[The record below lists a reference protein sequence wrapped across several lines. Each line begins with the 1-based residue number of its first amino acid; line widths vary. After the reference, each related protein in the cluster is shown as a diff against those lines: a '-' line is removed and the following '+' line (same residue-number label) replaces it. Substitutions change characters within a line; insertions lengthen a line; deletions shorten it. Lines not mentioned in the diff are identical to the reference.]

1 MTASLETS
9 NLPPHLR
16 EIIRR
21 ILKLNYLP
29 EEAPTPA
36 QQSSGWCTLCPRT
49 KTEKLGLGAPPAISL
64 TVYNTTKRCA
74 QITDFFKLYTYNFC
88 CCVN

>member
-1 MTASLETS
+1 MSASLETS
-9 NLPPHLR
+9 NLPSHLR

-21 ILKLNYLP
+21 ILKLNYLRKP
-29 EEAPTPA
+29 QILLNNPLFGVHFVP
-36 QQSSGWCTLCPRT
+36 GP
-49 KTEKLGLGAPPAISL
+49 KTEKLELGAPPAISL